1 MNHSVNFRLDST
13 ARQFQARDP
22 SPWNKEQASTL
33 KKTEAC
39 FASLMKLVHLV
50 AAVAM
55 LLVGTLHVLM
65 QLLGAETLA
74 RANLKLKA
82 CLPFDG
88 VLLLM
93 TAEGDFQP
101 PDTVAGKAS
110 ATLSDTLLRAQ
121 WRGRMT
127 LAVKL
132 QYLCGEITEHATGF
146 GIMPQ
151 NIAEKIREKTPGENG
166 QFASDGHHP
175 DTPQAAREQAY
186 SSRRF
191 YTPDD
196 DDEGEGEE
204 PPLLSSSGRGSRSQ
218 GLHERGS
225 GLDPSSLRPAPAGSL
240 PPNVDTSSSMHDK
253 PNTSSM
259 AASSERLREDPFLTG
274 RKLEAFPEAG
284 PPMSA
289 VEPQR
294 YDDPPASSKGDPR
307 PPEGSLP
314 NKWEWPPWC
323 LNFKSPNIEVW
334 VFDDDCSV
342 GRWVAAQP
350 QSRVVDKTGRDA
362 YLCAEYLW
370 DGEYYVQDFGP
381 QHVRKKGESRT
392 VWQALTQSEP
402 YGSAE
407 LDATKV
413 FKKKDE
419 DDSLMD
425 TKVFNGKKGNPGRDM
440 GGQSRGPRIIFGIWT
455 QHGVHSLRVGT
466 FSC

>member
-1 MNHSVNFRLDST
+1 M
-13 ARQFQARDP
+13 
-22 SPWNKEQASTL
+22 
-33 KKTEAC
+33 
-39 FASLMKLVHLV
+39 
-50 AAVAM
+50 
-55 LLVGTLHVLM
+55 
-65 QLLGAETLA
+65 
-74 RANLKLKA
+74 
-82 CLPFDG
+82 
-88 VLLLM
+88 
-93 TAEGDFQP
+93 
-101 PDTVAGKAS
+101 
-110 ATLSDTLLRAQ
+110 
-121 WRGRMT
+121 
-127 LAVKL
+127 
-132 QYLCGEITEHATGF
+132 Y
-146 GIMPQ
+146 
-151 NIAEKIREKTPGENG
+151 PGENG

-218 GLHERGS
+218 GVHERGS

-240 PPNVDTSSSMHDK
+240 APNLDSSSSMHDK

-259 AASSERLREDPFLTG
+259 AASAERLREDPFLTG

-334 VFDDDCSV
+334 VFDDDCNV
-342 GRWVAAQP
+342 GRWVSAQP

-381 QHVRKKGESRT
+381 QHVRKKGEPRT

-407 LDATKV
+407 LEATKV

-419 DDSLMD
+419 DDSLVD
-425 TKVFNGKKGNPGRDM
+425 TKVFKGKKGNPGRDM
-440 GGQSRGPRIIFGIWT
+440 GGGI
-455 QHGVHSLRVGT
+455 GLLDDD
-466 FSC
+466 